1 MDGWIS
7 LHRQIQKGWLWE
19 EKPFTKGQA
28 WIDLLLE
35 ANYKDKT
42 VPIGN
47 ELVEIKRGQKLWSI
61 LDMSERW
68 GWSRKKVSN
77 FLNLLQTDGMIE
89 QKRTTK
95 YTILTIV
102 NYDFYQSAEHQK
114 NNTGTSKEHQKNTN
128 NKDNNLNLL
137 SSNSKDLLPEDRNS
151 EGYKKLEELSKKIL
165 GW

>member
-7 LHRQIQKGWLWE
+7 LHRRIQEGWIWE
-19 EKPFTKGQA
+19 EKPFSKGQA

-35 ANYKDKT
+35 ANYKDNR

-77 FLNLLQTDGMIE
+77 FLNLLETDGMIE

-95 YTILTIV
+95 YTILTVV
-102 NYDFYQSAEHQK
+102 NYDFYQSAEQQK

-128 NKDNNLNLL
+128 NKDNNILL
-137 SSNSKDLLPEDRNS
+137 SSNKDILPEDRNS
-151 EGYKKLEELSKKIL
+151 PGYKKLEALSKKIL